1 MKFLVA
7 WRRTM
12 AVAVVALL
20 VISAFA
26 EKNVYDKFREREYS
40 NKGYITED
48 EELKLAEEVHKQ
60 LGEQVKFVRNSPLN
74 TYVETLGNRLA
85 QNSRR
90 ANIPWKFYVV
100 NDESINAFATLGG
113 RVYIHTGLIAKANSE
128 AQLASVM
135 GHEIGHIVGRHGL
148 ENVKKAGRYGTLAGI
163 ATIAGAVL
171 GGQGG
176 AGLGN
181 LAGNLILGGKLMK
194 HSRDAER
201 EADYLGL
208 YNMDRAGYNTGGM
221 VEMFQILGK
230 ISQSQPDS
238 LGSIMAS
245 HPKPDERAGNTRVE
259 IDQNLRGTD
268 KRGISNTNEYQ
279 RIKGTAPAPLTP
291 RRVQPPIRPR
301 N

>member
-1 MKFLVA
+1 
-7 WRRTM
+7 
-12 AVAVVALL
+12 
-20 VISAFA
+20 
-26 EKNVYDKFREREYS
+26 
-40 NKGYITED
+40 
-48 EELKLAEEVHKQ
+48 
-60 LGEQVKFVRNSPLN
+60 
-74 TYVETLGNRLA
+74 
-85 QNSRR
+85 
-90 ANIPWKFYVV
+90 
-100 NDESINAFATLGG
+100 
-113 RVYIHTGLIAKANSE
+113 
-128 AQLASVM
+128 VM

-148 ENVKKAGRYGTLAGI
+148 ENVKKANRYGTLAGI

-208 YNMDRAGYNTGGM
+208 YNMNQAGYNTGGM
-221 VEMFQILGK
+221 VEMFQILGQ
-230 ISQSQPDS
+230 ISQSQPDA

-245 HPKPDERAGNTRVE
+245 HPAPTERAGNTRVE
-259 IDQNLRGTD
+259 INQNLRGTD
-268 KRGISNTNEYQ
+268 QRGISNTNEYQ
-279 RIKGTAPAPLTP
+279 RIKSEGPAPFTP

>member
-1 MKFLVA
+1 MKFLFA
-7 WRRTM
+7 WRRSM
-12 AVAVVALL
+12 AVAIVALL
-20 VISAFA
+20 VMSAFA

-40 NKGYITED
+40 NKGYISEE

-60 LGEQVKFVRNSPLN
+60 LLEQVKLVRNSPLN
-74 TYVETLGNRLA
+74 TYIETLGNRLA
-85 QNSRR
+85 QTSRR

-100 NDESINAFATLGG
+100 DDGSINAFATLGG
-113 RVYIHTGLIAKANSE
+113 RVYVHTGLIAKANSE
-128 AQLASVM
+128 SQLASVM

-148 ENVKKAGRYGTLAGI
+148 ENVKKAKRYGTLAGI
-163 ATIAGAVL
+163 AVITGAVL

-181 LAGNLILGGKLMK
+181 LASNMILGGKLMK

-208 YNMDRAGYNTGGM
+208 YNMNKAGYNTGGM

-230 ISQSQPDS
+230 ISQSQPDT

-245 HPKPDERAGNTRVE
+245 HPAPAERATNTRVE
-259 IDQNLRGTD
+259 IDQQLRGTD
-268 KRGISNTNEYQ
+268 RRGISNTDEFQ
-279 RIKGTAPAPLTP
+279 RAKGSGPTPLAP

>member
-1 MKFLVA
+1 MRFLIA
-7 WRRTM
+7 WQRTM
-12 AVAVVALL
+12 AVAIVALL
-20 VISAFA
+20 VIAAFA

-40 NKGYITED
+40 NKGYMSED

-60 LGEQVKFVRNSPLN
+60 LAGQVKFVRNSKLN
-74 TYVETLGNRLA
+74 TYIETLGNKLA

-100 NDESINAFATLGG
+100 DDGSINAFATLGG
-113 RVYIHTGLIAKANSE
+113 RVYVHTGLIAKANSE

-148 ENVKKAGRYGTLAGI
+148 ENVKKANKYGTLAGI

-208 YNMDRAGYNTGGM
+208 YNMNRAGYNTGGM

-230 ISQSQPDS
+230 ISQSQPDA

-245 HPKPDERAGNTRVE
+245 HPPATERASNTRVE

-268 KRGISNTNEYQ
+268 QRGIANTDEFQ
-279 RIKGTAPAPLTP
+279 RIKGVTPEPIAP

>member
-1 MKFLVA
+1 MTFLFA
-7 WRRTM
+7 WRRSM
-12 AVAVVALL
+12 AVAIVALL

-40 NKGYITED
+40 NKGYISEE

-60 LGEQVKFVRNSPLN
+60 LLGQVKLVRNSSLN

-85 QNSRR
+85 QTSRR
-90 ANIPWKFYVV
+90 PDIPWKFYVV
-100 NDESINAFATLGG
+100 DDGSINAFATLGG
-113 RVYIHTGLIAKANSE
+113 RVYVHTGLIAKANSE
-128 AQLASVM
+128 SQLASVM

-148 ENVKKAGRYGTLAGI
+148 ENVKKANRYGTLAGI

-176 AGLGN
+176 ASLGN

-208 YNMDRAGYNTGGM
+208 YNMNKSGYNTGGM
-221 VEMFQILGK
+221 VEMFQILGQ

-238 LGSIMAS
+238 VGSIMAS
-245 HPKPDERAGNTRVE
+245 HPAPAERAANTRVE
-259 IDQNLRGTD
+259 IDQQLRGTD
-268 KRGISNTNEYQ
+268 RRGISNTDDFQ
-279 RIKGTAPAPLTP
+279 RIKSSGPAPGTP

>member
-1 MKFLVA
+1 MKFLVT
-7 WRRTM
+7 WQRTM
-12 AVAVVALL
+12 AVAIVGLL
-20 VISAFA
+20 VITAVA
-26 EKNVYDKFREREYS
+26 DKNVYDKFREREYS
-40 NKGYITED
+40 NKGYISEE

-60 LGEQVKFVRNSPLN
+60 LSGQVKFIRNSPIN

-85 QNSRR
+85 QSSRR

-100 NDESINAFATLGG
+100 DDGAVNAFATLGG
-113 RVYIHTGLIAKANSE
+113 RVYVHTGLIAKTNSE
-128 AQLASVM
+128 SQLASVM

-148 ENVKKAGRYGTLAGI
+148 ENVKKANKYGTLAGI

-176 AGLGN
+176 ASLGN
-181 LAGNLILGGKLMK
+181 LAGNLVLGGKLMK

-208 YNMDRAGYNTGGM
+208 YNMNRAGYNTAGM
-221 VEMFQILGK
+221 VEMFDILGK
-230 ISQSQPDS
+230 ISQSQPDT

-245 HPKPDERAGNTRVE
+245 HPAPTERASNTRVE
-259 IDQNLRGTD
+259 IDQKLRGTD
-268 KRGISNTNEYQ
+268 QRGISNTEEYQ
-279 RIKGTAPAPLTP
+279 RIKGTTPAPITP
-291 RRVQPPIRPR
+291 RRVRPRPR